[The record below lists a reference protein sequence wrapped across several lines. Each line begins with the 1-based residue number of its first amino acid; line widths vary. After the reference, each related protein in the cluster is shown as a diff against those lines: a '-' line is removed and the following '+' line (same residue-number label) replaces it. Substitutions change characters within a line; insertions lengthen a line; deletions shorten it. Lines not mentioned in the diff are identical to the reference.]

1 MEQPNGNMS
10 YPHIITVKLK
20 KLIPHSSV
28 VDGNLPSTVH
38 NLIVEWR
45 EPWFIHPI
53 QTGTILNPKDS
64 DMEIGTSQTSRVCH
78 PLPRG
83 VPRVE
88 DKDIEG
94 TAGYWC
100 VNGFSEVTD
109 EGGTVI
115 GNKTSYTL
123 VFGDKYHDNS
133 GRNVKGMWSAEEF
146 ICVNSEV
153 DEESDSSIVALYCK
167 NNKLKSLELSLTLYE
182 YDFAGLIHKNMN
194 NNKPGEGVQIY
205 FDDHV
210 GSYIRMVEEE
220 RRDARDKEE
229 RIARWVLGSEGK
241 LEPDLLDDESEL
253 YMNQFDKDS
262 NR

>member
-45 EPWFIHPI
+45 EPWRWNLPDKHGFVIRS
-53 QTGTILNPKDS
+53 K
-64 DMEIGTSQTSRVCH
+64 RV
-78 PLPRG
+78 PG
-83 VPRVE
+83 YD

-133 GRNVKGMWSAEEF
+133 EG
-146 ICVNSEV
+146 
-153 DEESDSSIVALYCK
+153 
-167 NNKLKSLELSLTLYE
+167 SL
-182 YDFAGLIHKNMN
+182 AR
-194 NNKPGEGVQIY
+194 GE
-205 FDDHV
+205 
-210 GSYIRMVEEE
+210 
-220 RRDARDKEE
+220 
-229 RIARWVLGSEGK
+229 
-241 LEPDLLDDESEL
+241 
-253 YMNQFDKDS
+253 
-262 NR
+262 